1 MPAVPK
7 VLSLNPCRIFLNFI
21 FWLMSFSI
29 LFLFFDFLSFFLFF
43 IFAERTSFFFFNFIF
58 QQEGK
63 SSLNTAKYNK
73 HLQMGWSAA
82 GGFNFVVFI

>member
-43 IFAERTSFFFFNFIF
+43 IFAERTSFFFF
-58 QQEGK
+58 
-63 SSLNTAKYNK
+63 
-73 HLQMGWSAA
+73 
-82 GGFNFVVFI
+82 

>member
-1 MPAVPK
+1 MQ
-7 VLSLNPCRIFLNFI
+7 NIFKLYFLADKYFNFV
-21 FWLMSFSI
+21 
-29 LFLFFDFLSFFLFF
+29 FLL
-43 IFAERTSFFFFNFIF
+43 RTSFFFFFNFIF